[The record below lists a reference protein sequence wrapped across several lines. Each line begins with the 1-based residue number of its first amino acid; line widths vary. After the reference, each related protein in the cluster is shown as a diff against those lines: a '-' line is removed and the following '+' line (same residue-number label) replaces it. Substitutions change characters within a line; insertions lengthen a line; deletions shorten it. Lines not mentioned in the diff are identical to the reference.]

1 MELIFNLITLGAQ
14 KFNSIVVVT
23 PLLPFFLFVLFFFF
37 CLFLLLFFHQ
47 FSFRFV
53 RLSIHKGIIWS
64 TISQI
69 SFFSMFPFLHFSI
82 SLFLNEAMTYRQ
94 SFYIHLSQDDWRLI
108 NKTLHTFD
116 ITYSWFWSTST
127 LIINKVY
134 FFRWHNFF
142 PL

>member
-1 MELIFNLITLGAQ
+1 MKLIFSPITLGAQ
-14 KFNSIVVVT
+14 KFNSIVVGT
-23 PLLPFFLFVLFFFF
+23 PLSFLLPVSSFL
-37 CLFLLLFFHQ
+37 LLLFF
-47 FSFRFV
+47 FSFIILHEFSFLIV

-64 TISQI
+64 TITQI
-69 SFFSMFPFLHFSI
+69 SFFLCFHFFI
-82 SLFLNEAMTYRQ
+82 SLFLDEAMTNRQ
-94 SFYIHLSQDDWRLI
+94 SFYKNLSQDDWRLI